1 MTLIP
6 IVGAQALGLLLLVF
20 KTYPVM
26 QTKVEALEKIA
37 TQAHADA
44 VELKRTVD
52 GQTVTLARET
62 QAREGIKRD
71 LDDTKQSMKEI
82 NLELRKAVEDNT
94 KAIIALE
101 TTLKILGSSLR
112 QTTP

>member
-1 MTLIP
+1 MTLVP
-6 IVGAQALGLLLLVF
+6 IVAAQALALLIVLF

-26 QTKVEALEKIA
+26 QTKVESLEKMA
-37 TQAHADA
+37 AQSHTEAAD
-44 VELKRTVD
+44 LKKTVAD
-52 GQTVTLARET
+52 QTVTLAKEM
-62 QAREGIKRD
+62 QARESIKRD

-112 QTTP
+112 QSSP